1 MPTYHTSYINV
12 CGELG
17 VWKATGAGG
26 VCVTLQSP
34 YPPKPFIL
42 LQRRLD
48 FFGGNH
54 FTMLFLHAELQKC
67 IGEVWLGGLIRDM
80 GVS

>member
-1 MPTYHTSYINV
+1 MPIYQASYINV

-17 VWKATGAGG
+17 SVEGSRGGG
-26 VCVTLQSP
+26 VCVALESP

-48 FFGGNH
+48 FIGGYH
-54 FTMLFLHAELQKC
+54 FMVLFLHAELQKC
-67 IGEVWLGGLIRDM
+67 L
-80 GVS
+80 